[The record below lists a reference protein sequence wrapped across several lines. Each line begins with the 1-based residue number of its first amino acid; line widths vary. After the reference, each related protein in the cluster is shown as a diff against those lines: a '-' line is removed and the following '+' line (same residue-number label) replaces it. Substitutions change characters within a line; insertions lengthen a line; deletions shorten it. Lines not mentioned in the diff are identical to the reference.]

1 LIHVEPFLFPLL
13 SAGNPQSGR
22 RWRAA
27 PASTIIGYPISCE
40 YGYSIVVLRCFSHSH
55 ASELCELFDNN
66 ARGTGLIGRCGKSG
80 GTGIQLRDNGGGS
93 GDRAALPHQGRM
105 GREAE
110 VWVASSDDV
119 PGLATGADAFE
130 ELIAKLKV
138 VIPELL
144 EENGL
149 LSPGTDEVPFA
160 IFAKR
165 VEHAQRAA

>member
-1 LIHVEPFLFPLL
+1 LLPRRGSRLIAPHPAAALLHVEPSPSLFPLL
-13 SAGNPQSGR
+13 SAGNLQSGR

-27 PASTIIGYPISCE
+27 SAGTIIGHLISRE
-40 YGYSIVVLRCFSHSH
+40 YGYFIVALRCFSHSH
-55 ASELCELFDNN
+55 ASKLCELFDNN
-66 ARGTGLIGRCGKSG
+66 AIGTGLGGRCGKSG
-80 GTGIQLRDNGGGS
+80 GTSIQLRDNGGGS

-119 PGLATGADAFE
+119 PGLATGADTFE

-144 EENGL
+144 EEN
-149 LSPGTDEVPFA
+149 
-160 IFAKR
+160 
-165 VEHAQRAA
+165 